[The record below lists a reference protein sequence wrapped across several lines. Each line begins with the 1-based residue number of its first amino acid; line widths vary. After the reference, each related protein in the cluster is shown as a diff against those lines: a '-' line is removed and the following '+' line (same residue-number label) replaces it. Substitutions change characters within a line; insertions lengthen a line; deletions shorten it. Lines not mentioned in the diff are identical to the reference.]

1 MPVDEE
7 GNPDRSAIKFYLM
20 FMIEEESLYQKVYI
34 DQIFVSFEKTMS
46 LIWIIVISGFCCVL
60 AFCLVVA
67 VCTSLRI
74 VRSIDAIKDF
84 TKRLMTCSDVLG
96 KKQEI
101 DDFSKDELF
110 NKISKQYAKMNTA
123 KEILAQRQ
131 EDIKHE
137 KLC

>member
-1 MPVDEE
+1 MPVDKE

-84 TKRLMTCSDVLG
+84 TKRLTTCSDVLG

>member
-1 MPVDEE
+1 
-7 GNPDRSAIKFYLM
+7 
-20 FMIEEESLYQKVYI
+20 
-34 DQIFVSFEKTMS
+34 MS
-46 LIWIIVISGFCCVL
+46 LIWIIVISGFCFVL

-84 TKRLMTCSDVLG
+84 TKRLTTCSDVHG

-123 KEILAQRQ
+123 KEILA
-131 EDIKHE
+131 
-137 KLC
+137 